1 MRRSCIFSR
10 PAMAGINLEKHQSMK
25 NLKRTIRM
33 AAASAVI
40 SALAACGGGGGGGG
54 SGGGA
59 GFPIGVVPS
68 TTTPEPAVASS
79 GTAAVGLPILGGQVA
94 MKCASGT
101 TMTAVTEN
109 TGAWQTAARNSDYP
123 CVIQVS
129 AGTAGGIERTTSL
142 YSIASGPGI
151 SNITP
156 LTDLIVAALSGQEP
170 GAWFASVTNGALN
183 GAITP
188 TGLSDALG
196 KVKSTIATLPGKLS
210 LPDGFDPITTG
221 FNATKGDA
229 VDGLLEVYG
238 VALTTAG
245 VTQADAGKAAASGA
259 ALTKEAFSLTAYT
272 TPNLS
277 AVKMGTSKNLD
288 DTFGISIPDLNRG
301 NYTAKASID
310 ADGNLS
316 ALSPGSSFNGYVS
329 LLGNRIGQLCTA
341 NKGGMNSTMASQYVY
356 VSSELT
362 EVKDATE
369 LFGKSFVEY
378 EDCASY
384 GTSEIRADGAF
395 IFTETAS
402 GSSNEPDLNFAQA
415 LTSNGRID
423 TANGSVIRGKVYKYA
438 VGAVTTYVYLIVSTK
453 QGTSTPVL
461 NGETDYVV
469 MGVSRPAP

>member
-1 MRRSCIFSR
+1 MHCSCIFST
-10 PAMAGINLEKHQSMK
+10 PAMSGVNLEKHQSMK
-25 NLKRTIRM
+25 NLKNTIRM
-33 AAASAVI
+33 TAASAVI
-40 SALAACGGGGGGGG
+40 SALAACGGGGGG
-54 SGGGA
+54 SGGGV
-59 GFPIGVVPS
+59 GFPIGAIPP
-68 TTTPEPAVASS
+68 TTNPEPAVTSS
-79 GTAAVGLPILGGQVA
+79 GTAAVGLPIVGGQVT

-109 TGAWQTAARNSDYP
+109 TGTWQTSARNSDYP

-129 AGTAGGIERTTSL
+129 GGTAGGVERTTSL
-142 YSIASGPGI
+142 YSIASGPGV

-170 GAWFASVTNGALN
+170 GAWFASVTNGVLS
-183 GAITP
+183 GVITP
-188 TGLSDALG
+188 AGLSDALG
-196 KVKSTIATLPGKLS
+196 KVKSAIATLPGRLS
-210 LPDGFDPITTG
+210 LLDGFDPITTG

-245 VTQADAGKAAASGA
+245 VTQADAGKAAASGT

-272 TPNLS
+272 TPNLT
-277 AVKMGTSKNLD
+277 AIKMGTSKNLD

-301 NYTAKASID
+301 SYTAKASID
-310 ADGNLS
+310 AEGNLS
-316 ALSPGSSFNGYVS
+316 ALSAGSPFNGYVS

-341 NKGGMNSTMASQYVY
+341 NKGGMNPKMASQYVY

-362 EVKDATE
+362 EVTDATE
-369 LFGKSFVEY
+369 LFDKKFLEY

-402 GSSNEPDLNFAQA
+402 GNSNEPDLNFAQA
-415 LTSNGRID
+415 LTSNGRVD
-423 TANGSVIRGKVYKYA
+423 AENGAVIRGKVYKYA
-438 VGAVTTYVYLIVSTK
+438 VGEVTTYVYLIVSTK

-469 MGVSRPAP
+469 MGVSRPLP

>member
-1 MRRSCIFSR
+1 
-10 PAMAGINLEKHQSMK
+10 MK
-25 NLKRTIRM
+25 NLKNTIRM

-40 SALAACGGGGGGGG
+40 PALAACGGGGGSGGG
-54 SGGGA
+54 SG
-59 GFPIGVVPS
+59 FPVGIVPP
-68 TTTPEPAVASS
+68 TTTPEPAVISS
-79 GTAAVGLPILGGQVA
+79 GTAAVGLPIVGGQVT

-101 TMTAVTEN
+101 TTTAVTEN
-109 TGAWQTAARNSDYP
+109 TGAWQTSARNSDYP

-129 AGTAGGIERTTSL
+129 GGMAGGVERTTSL
-142 YSIASGPGI
+142 YSVASGPGV

-170 GAWFASVTNGALN
+170 GAWFASASKGALS

-188 TGLSDALG
+188 AGLSDALG
-196 KVKSTIATLPGKLS
+196 KIKSVIATLPGKLS

-245 VTQADAGKAAASGA
+245 VTQADAGKAAASGT

-272 TPNLS
+272 TPNLT
-277 AVKMGTSKNLD
+277 AIKMGTSKNLD

-301 NYTAKASID
+301 SYTAKASID
-310 ADGNLS
+310 SDGNLS
-316 ALSPGSSFNGYVS
+316 ALGAGSPFNGYVS

-341 NKGGMNSTMASQYVY
+341 NKGGMNPKMASQYVY

-362 EVKDATE
+362 EVTDATE
-369 LFGKSFVEY
+369 LFGKNFVEY

-384 GTSEIRADGAF
+384 GTSKIRADGAF

-402 GSSNEPDLNFAQA
+402 GDSNEPDLSFAQA
-415 LTSNGRID
+415 LTGNGRVD
-423 TANGSVIRGKVYKYA
+423 AANGSVIRGKVYKYA
-438 VGAVTTYVYLIVSTK
+438 VGGVTTYVYLIVSTK

-469 MGVSRPAP
+469 MGVSLQP